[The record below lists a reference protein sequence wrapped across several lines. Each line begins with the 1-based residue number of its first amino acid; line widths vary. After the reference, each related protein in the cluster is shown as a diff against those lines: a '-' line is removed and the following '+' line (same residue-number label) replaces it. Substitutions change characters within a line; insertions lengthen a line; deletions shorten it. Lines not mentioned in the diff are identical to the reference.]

1 MSHPLRAIPAADALR
16 VGPPIPTT
24 GMDVDELVAL
34 ARERVQALLPLYVE
48 PPGWKPFRRRLT
60 RLLY

>member
-1 MSHPLRAIPAADALR
+1 
-16 VGPPIPTT
+16 
-24 GMDVDELVAL
+24 VDL
-34 ARERVQALLPLYVE
+34 ARARVAELLPPYVE